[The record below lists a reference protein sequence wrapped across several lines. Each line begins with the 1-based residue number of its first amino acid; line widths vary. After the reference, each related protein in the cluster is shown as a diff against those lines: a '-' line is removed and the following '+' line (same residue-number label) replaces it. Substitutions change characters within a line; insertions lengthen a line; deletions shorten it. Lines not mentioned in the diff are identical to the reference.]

1 MTASAGRP
9 RIGER
14 RRPGAT
20 TRDEILDAAAEL
32 FTIGGFTATSTR
44 AVADAVGVRQ
54 ASLYNHFDSK
64 DAILAALLAD
74 TVEPPLHFARTVCE
88 RTADPVTRVHALAW
102 FDARHLSS
110 GRWNLG
116 ALYLLPELRADRFD
130 TFRARRRELRDLYVD
145 LSADAVRTIGRLPAD
160 DVVAPTMPFRLVESV
175 IAARWDDEPA
185 PSVDTAAGVDAAA
198 AAVADAAVRALG
210 ASEFPAGLRR
220 RSAVLVGDL
229 ATDGVRIVP
238 TDGTQGAQ
246 EHGQERAG

>member
-32 FTIGGFTATSTR
+32 FTVGGFTATSTR

-64 DAILAALLAD
+64 DAILAALLSG

-88 RTADPVTRVHALAW
+88 RTTDPVTRVHALAW

-130 TFRARRRELRDLYVD
+130 AFRARRRELRELYTDL
-145 LSADAVRTIGRLPAD
+145 ATDAVRVIGRLPAD
-160 DVVAPTMPFRLVESV
+160 DAVAPTMPFRLVESV
-175 IAARWDDEPA
+175 IAARWDDDPA
-185 PSVDTAAGVDAAA
+185 VGNGAV
-198 AAVADAAVRALG
+198 AVADAAVRALG
-210 ASEFPAGLRR
+210 AADLPPDLRR
-220 RSAVLVGDL
+220 SSAALVGDL
-229 ATDGVRIVP
+229 ATADARTVP
-238 TDGTQGAQ
+238 GDGTQGAQ